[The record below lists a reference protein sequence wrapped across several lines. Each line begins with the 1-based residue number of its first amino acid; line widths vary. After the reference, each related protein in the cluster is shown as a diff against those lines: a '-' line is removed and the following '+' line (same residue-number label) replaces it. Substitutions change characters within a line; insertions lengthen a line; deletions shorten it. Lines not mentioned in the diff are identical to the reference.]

1 LSCEERNSTCSRTR
15 PVAKIANIA
24 SPNRDNTCLLNGM
37 HNQRHLTWP
46 EILWVFHRSENPS
59 QKLLTLA
66 LPRIRTC
73 ATCRE
78 NCGDLVE
85 MLESGEIP
93 EDVDYH
99 DLVLIRSRRRARR
112 IWERLAAR
120 PTWLRR
126 SLKTATPLWGL
137 VELLVEESRR
147 QASLNPSEAIAFAES
162 AIAMAKRLP
171 ARRAGD
177 ETLVGPEE
185 EEPLGTS
192 HQAEVL
198 ALAHAVLGNAYRVS
212 EDLPRAGAQLMI
224 AENYMLDIREGCL
237 FHARARVLS
246 MKGSLLTDIRQL
258 REAVEVLQEAQIAAR
273 RDRPQDGELEAEIA
287 VKLATTLGLL
297 GDHQRAIHTV
307 AALLA
312 TPMTSSISSRL
323 RVALVQTHTWN
334 LVRAGHTAQAT
345 KCIPDLKEAVQEL
358 GDPTCTLRVRWVEA
372 QTMQTMGKHHE
383 ALEVFDDL
391 QQAFVEM
398 GCAHE
403 FALLA
408 LEKSLV
414 LHELGDTKGVIQ
426 SARTALDLL
435 IPLQVSNEALCALS
449 LVLRYAEKRR
459 LQSAHLQDL
468 LRWAEGGNPPR
479 VLQRNENPE

>member
-1 LSCEERNSTCSRTR
+1 
-15 PVAKIANIA
+15 
-24 SPNRDNTCLLNGM
+24 M

-147 QASLNPSEAIAFAES
+147 QASLNPPEAIAFAES
-162 AIAMAKRLP
+162 AIAMAERLP

-212 EDLPRAGAQLMI
+212 EDLPRAGAQLTI

-237 FHARARVLS
+237 FHTRARVLS
-246 MKGSLLTDIRQL
+246 MKGSLLTDTRQL
-258 REAVEVLQEAQIAAR
+258 REAVEVLQEARITAR

-287 VKLATTLGLL
+287 FQMATAFGLL
-297 GDHQRAIHTV
+297 GEHQV
-307 AALLA
+307 ARQTLESHLGSPLATGLPIPLRLRLKHLLA
-312 TPMTSSISSRL
+312 NELLLEGNLVATERMLPEIQQLARQHDQPVCSL
-323 RVALVQTHTWN
+323 RVLWLEGRIAYATRRFGDAL
-334 LVRAGHTAQAT
+334 
-345 KCIPDLKEAVQEL
+345 
-358 GDPTCTLRVRWVEA
+358 TL
-372 QTMQTMGKHHE
+372 
-383 ALEVFDDL
+383 FDQL
-391 QQAFVEM
+391 QQAFVVA

-403 FALLA
+403 SALLA
-408 LEKSLV
+408 FEKSLV
-414 LHELGDTKGVIQ
+414 HHELGDSEGVFETTT
-426 SARTALDLL
+426 TALKLL
-435 IPLQVSNEALCALS
+435 IPLQVSTEVLCALALVGQHAQRGS
-449 LVLRYAEKRR
+449 LRTG
-459 LQSAHLQDL
+459 L
-468 LRWAEGGNPPR
+468 LKGLMRWAEGGESPKSLKGAE
-479 VLQRNENPE
+479 VME